1 MKSYKF
7 TLYLRIDKQK
17 KSGKMP
23 LYIRFRRID
32 GEEPK
37 FPLGMDLSKE
47 EWDEKTMRPV
57 DPALKLL
64 LDKEVLR
71 IEREIY
77 NATINDI
84 EITKV
89 LLKDIVRGKKVAK
102 PENNSFYDYFVEYL
116 SKKEKNGK
124 LKDSTRKS
132 YETTLSALKE
142 FKGEVKVKDI
152 NAKLLENFDKFLIK
166 RGKESGKG
174 EVKGSRYNR
183 IKHIKTI
190 IRYIEDL
197 QIPIE
202 NPYRSHDL
210 VAPESEINNIF
221 LDFDELKR
229 MYKLISK
236 VEEKSTE
243 RRVLLM
249 YLFSSATGLRISD
262 ILTVKWGNLDVERD
276 PMVLNI
282 ITRKQ
287 DKPLSVPIFP
297 LAEEVLLFAPED
309 DLNNVECDKLIFH
322 TYSRATINTTLR
334 KLAKRV
340 GIEKRISFHSARR
353 TFATLAKMQGVS
365 DFALKNYMGHSNY
378 RMTER
383 YTKWSPNLAESSAR
397 EYRLFEIKKLL
408 KNDS

>member
-37 FPLGMDLSKE
+37 FPLGIDLSKE
-47 EWDEKTMRPV
+47 EWDEKIMRPV

-84 EITKV
+84 EITKI
-89 LLKDIVRGKKVAK
+89 LLKDIVRGKKIAK

-142 FKGEVKVKDI
+142 FNGEVKVKDI

-309 DLNNVECDKLIFH
+309 DLNNVERDKLIFH

-408 KNDS
+408 KNNS

>member
-7 TLYLRIDKQK
+7 TLYLRTDKKK

-37 FPLGMDLSKE
+37 FPLGIDLSKE
-47 EWDEKTMRPV
+47 EWDEEVMRPI

-64 LDKEVLR
+64 IDKETLR

-77 NATINDI
+77 NATINDV
-84 EITKV
+84 EITKA
-89 LLKDIVRGKKVAK
+89 LLKDVVVGKKVAK

-124 LKDSTRKS
+124 LKDNTRKS
-132 YETTLSALKE
+132 YETTLGALKE
-142 FKGEVKVKDI
+142 FKGEIKVKDI

-190 IRYIEDL
+190 IRYIENL

-202 NPYRSHDL
+202 NPYRSGDL
-210 VAPESEINNIF
+210 IAPESEVNNVF
-221 LDFDELKR
+221 LDYGELKR

-236 VEEKSTE
+236 VEDKSTE
-243 RRVLLM
+243 FRVLLM
-249 YLFSSATGLRISD
+249 YLFSCTVGLRISD
-262 ILTVKWGNLDVERD
+262 VLAVKWGNLDVDRD
-276 PMVLNI
+276 PMILNI
-282 ITRKQ
+282 VTLKQ
-287 DKPLSVPIFP
+287 GKTLNVPIFP
-297 LAEEVLLFAPED
+297 LAEEVLQYAPEG
-309 DLNNVECDKLIFH
+309 DLNNVERDKLIFH

-334 KLAKRV
+334 ELAKRA
-340 GIEKRISFHSARR
+340 GIDKRISFHSARR

-378 RMTER
+378 QMTER
-383 YTKWSPNLAESSAR
+383 YTKWSPSMAESSAR
-397 EYRLFEIKKLL
+397 KHRLFEIKELL
-408 KNDS
+408 RK

>member
-84 EITKV
+84 EITKI
-89 LLKDIVRGKKVAK
+89 LLKDIVRGKKIAK

-142 FKGEVKVKDI
+142 FNGEVKVKDI

-262 ILTVKWGNLDVERD
+262 ILTVEWGNLAVERD

-309 DLNNVECDKLIFH
+309 DLNNVERDKLLFH

>member
-89 LLKDIVRGKKVAK
+89 LLKDIVKGKKVAK

-210 VAPESEINNIF
+210 VAPESEVNNIF

-287 DKPLSVPIFP
+287 NKPLSVPIFP

-309 DLNNVECDKLIFH
+309 DLNNVERDKLIFH

-334 KLAKRV
+334 KLSKRV
-340 GIEKRISFHSARR
+340 GIEKRISFHSSRH
-353 TFATLAKMQGVS
+353 TFATLLVMDGVS
-365 DFALKNYMGHSNY
+365 IYKIQKFLGHKSVG
-378 RMTER
+378 MTER
-383 YTKWSPNLAESSAR
+383 Y
-397 EYRLFEIKKLL
+397 L
-408 KNDS
+408 KYDLKMAQVNMEQIDTFG

>member
-142 FKGEVKVKDI
+142 FNGEVKVKDI

-262 ILTVKWGNLDVERD
+262 ILTVEWGNLDVERD

-309 DLNNVECDKLIFH
+309 DLNNVERDKLIFH

>member
-47 EWDEKTMRPV
+47 EWDEKTMPPV

-84 EITKV
+84 EITKI
-89 LLKDIVRGKKVAK
+89 LLKDIVRGKKIAK

-142 FKGEVKVKDI
+142 FNGEVKVKDI

-262 ILTVKWGNLDVERD
+262 ILTVEWGNLDVERD

-309 DLNNVECDKLIFH
+309 DLNNVERDKLIFH

>member
-84 EITKV
+84 EITKI
-89 LLKDIVRGKKVAK
+89 LLKDIVRGKKIAK

-142 FKGEVKVKDI
+142 FNGEVKVKDI

-262 ILTVKWGNLDVERD
+262 ILTVEWGNLDVERD

-309 DLNNVECDKLIFH
+309 DLNNVERDKLIFH

>member
-116 SKKEKNGK
+116 SQKEKNGK

-309 DLNNVECDKLIFH
+309 DLNNVERDKLIFH

>member
-37 FPLGMDLSKE
+37 FPLGIDLSKE
-47 EWDEKTMRPV
+47 EWDEKIMRPV

-84 EITKV
+84 EITKI
-89 LLKDIVRGKKVAK
+89 LLKDIVRGKKIAK

-142 FKGEVKVKDI
+142 FNGEVKVKDI

-229 MYKLISK
+229 MYNLISK

-309 DLNNVECDKLIFH
+309 DLNNVERDKLIFH

-397 EYRLFEIKKLL
+397 EHRLFEIKKLL
-408 KNDS
+408 KNNS

>member
-84 EITKV
+84 EITKI
-89 LLKDIVRGKKVAK
+89 LLKDIVRGKKIAK

-142 FKGEVKVKDI
+142 FNGEVKVKDI

-309 DLNNVECDKLIFH
+309 DLNNVERDKLIFH

>member
-84 EITKV
+84 EITKI
-89 LLKDIVRGKKVAK
+89 LLKDIVRGKKIAK

-142 FKGEVKVKDI
+142 FNGEVKVKDI

-262 ILTVKWGNLDVERD
+262 ILTVEWGNLDVERD

-309 DLNNVECDKLIFH
+309 DLNNVERDKLIFH

-408 KNDS
+408 KNIL

>member
-77 NATINDI
+77 NATINDV

-89 LLKDIVRGKKVAK
+89 LLKDIVKGKKVAK

-142 FKGEVKVKDI
+142 FNGEVKVKDI

-262 ILTVKWGNLDVERD
+262 ILTVEWGNLDVERD

-309 DLNNVECDKLIFH
+309 DLNNVERDKLIFH

>member
-7 TLYLRIDKQK
+7 TLYLRTDKK
-17 KSGKMP
+17 KKNGKMP

-37 FPLGMDLSKE
+37 FPLGIDLLKE
-47 EWDEKTMRPV
+47 EWNEETMRPV

-64 LDKEVLR
+64 IDKETLR

-77 NATINDI
+77 NTAINDV
-84 EITKV
+84 EITKA
-89 LLKDIVRGKKVAK
+89 LLKDIVVGKKVAK
-102 PENNSFYDYFVEYL
+102 PENNSFYDYFVKYL

-142 FKGEVKVKDI
+142 FKGEIKVKDI

-190 IRYIEDL
+190 IRYIENL

-202 NPYRSHDL
+202 NPYRSGDL
-210 VAPESEINNIF
+210 IAPESEVNNIF

-236 VEEKSTE
+236 VKERSTE
-243 RRVLLM
+243 CRVLLM
-249 YLFSSATGLRISD
+249 YLFSCATGLRISD
-262 ILTVKWGNLDVERD
+262 VLTVKWGNLDVERD

-287 DKPLSVPIFP
+287 EKSLSVPIFP

-309 DLNNVECDKLIFH
+309 DLNNVERDKLIFH
-322 TYSRATINTTLR
+322 TCSRATINTILR
-334 KLAKRV
+334 KLAKRA
-340 GIEKRISFHSARR
+340 GIEKRISFHSSRHSFG
-353 TFATLAKMQGVS
+353 TFLISADIPIESIAKM
-365 DFALKNYMGHSNY
+365 MGHSNIQTTQGY
-378 RMTER
+378 ARITDDKISKDMDKLMER
-383 YTKWSPNLAESSAR
+383 RK
-397 EYRLFEIKKLL
+397 I
-408 KNDS
+408 

>member
-37 FPLGMDLSKE
+37 FPLGIDLSKE
-47 EWDEKTMRPV
+47 EWDEKIMRPV

-77 NATINDI
+77 NATINDV

-89 LLKDIVRGKKVAK
+89 LLKDIVKGKKVAK

-142 FKGEVKVKDI
+142 FKGEIKVKDI

-210 VAPESEINNIF
+210 VAPESEVNNIF

-229 MYKLISK
+229 MYNLISK

-309 DLNNVECDKLIFH
+309 DLNNVERDKLIFH

-378 RMTER
+378 RVTER

-397 EYRLFEIKKLL
+397 EHRLFEIKKLL
-408 KNDS
+408 KNNS

>member
-84 EITKV
+84 EITKI
-89 LLKDIVRGKKVAK
+89 LLKDIVRGKKIAK

-142 FKGEVKVKDI
+142 FNGEVKVKDI

-262 ILTVKWGNLDVERD
+262 ILTVEWGDLDVERD

-309 DLNNVECDKLIFH
+309 DLNNVERDKLIFH

>member
-37 FPLGMDLSKE
+37 FPLGIDLSKE
-47 EWDEKTMRPV
+47 EWDEKIMRPV

-77 NATINDI
+77 NATINDV

-89 LLKDIVRGKKVAK
+89 LLKDIVKGKKVAK

-142 FKGEVKVKDI
+142 FKGEIKVKDI

-202 NPYRSHDL
+202 NPYRSNDL
-210 VAPESEINNIF
+210 VAPESEVNNIF

-229 MYKLISK
+229 MYNLISK

-249 YLFSSATGLRISD
+249 LF
-262 ILTVKWGNLDVERD
+262 
-276 PMVLNI
+276 
-282 ITRKQ
+282 
-287 DKPLSVPIFP
+287 IF
-297 LAEEVLLFAPED
+297 
-309 DLNNVECDKLIFH
+309 
-322 TYSRATINTTLR
+322 
-334 KLAKRV
+334 
-340 GIEKRISFHSARR
+340 
-353 TFATLAKMQGVS
+353 
-365 DFALKNYMGHSNY
+365 
-378 RMTER
+378 
-383 YTKWSPNLAESSAR
+383 
-397 EYRLFEIKKLL
+397 
-408 KNDS
+408 

>member
-37 FPLGMDLSKE
+37 FPLGIDLSKE
-47 EWDEKTMRPV
+47 EWDEKIMRPV

-84 EITKV
+84 EITKI
-89 LLKDIVRGKKVAK
+89 LLKDIVRGKKIAK

-142 FKGEVKVKDI
+142 FNGEVKVKDI

-262 ILTVKWGNLDVERD
+262 ILTVEWGNLDVERD

-309 DLNNVECDKLIFH
+309 DLNNVERDKLIFH

-397 EYRLFEIKKLL
+397 EHRLFEIKKLL
-408 KNDS
+408 KNNS